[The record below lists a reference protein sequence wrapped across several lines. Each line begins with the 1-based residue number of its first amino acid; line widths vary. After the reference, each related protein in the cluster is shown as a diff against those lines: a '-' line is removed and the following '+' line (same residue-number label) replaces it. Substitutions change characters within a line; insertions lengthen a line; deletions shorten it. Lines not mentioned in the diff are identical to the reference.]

1 VKGPTERNRQE
12 LDSGEGEGRRE
23 SDQEEGGRVTYL
35 SEEVQ
40 AVAVGRVLFETVVGQ
55 RSDEADRLVWE
66 GAG

>member
-1 VKGPTERNRQE
+1 LTLARGRDGESQTRKRERK
-12 LDSGEGEGRRE
+12 
-23 SDQEEGGRVTYL
+23 GGRVTYL